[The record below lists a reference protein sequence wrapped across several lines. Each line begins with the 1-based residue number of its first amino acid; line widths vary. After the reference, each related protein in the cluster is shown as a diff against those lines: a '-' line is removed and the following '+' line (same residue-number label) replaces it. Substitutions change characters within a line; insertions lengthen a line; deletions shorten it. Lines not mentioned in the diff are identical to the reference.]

1 MSISGGGSWGGSEA
15 LGGPKGDSGSDRGS
29 PKSRPGQGPNRS
41 DANLSGGSRRDTN
54 APQGDRGGAG
64 DRSKS
69 QFDTAAMRTA
79 RFELG
84 RREKMAQ
91 RAYDSSGMNLAVDA
105 FNDDEE
111 GINSISEA
119 IDRFGSWVQDR
130 FGVNNPGGFAKSDAA
145 GALATA
151 GGFVLGGP
159 VGAGVAN
166 FAHSTYAARP
176 GQPNMIG
183 NAATALGIGA
193 PGIAGLVGTGVGL
206 IDDYVTDLDNIS
218 VDELGGIAGATA
230 RASTQ
235 TPGLTDFPGGGQGGN
250 DAVVAPETIRQVASR
265 SGGAAVKPKPKPKS
279 GRRTF
284 SPLNL
289 RFASLRGLPTVEEL
303 L

>member
-54 APQGDRGGAG
+54 APQGDRGGEG
-64 DRSKS
+64 SRSRS

-91 RAYDSSGMNLAVDA
+91 RAYDSSGMNMAVDA

-111 GINSISEA
+111 GINSIDEA
-119 IDRFGSWVQDR
+119 LDRFGSWVQDR
-130 FGVNNPGGFAKSDAA
+130 FGINNPGGFAKSDVAT
-145 GALATA
+145 GLATV
-151 GGFVLGGP
+151 GGFALGGP
-159 VGAGVAN
+159 PGAAIAN
-166 FAHSTYAARP
+166 FAHNTYADRK
-176 GQPNMIG
+176 PNMIG
-183 NAATALGIGA
+183 NVANAIGIGV
-193 PGIAGLVGTGVGL
+193 PGIAGLVGTGIAT
-206 IDDYVTDLDNIS
+206 IDEHVTDLDEAVASLPDNS
-218 VDELGGIAGATA
+218 ATSTSAAASSANMSGG
-230 RASTQ
+230 
-235 TPGLTDFPGGGQGGN
+235 LYPGGKQSGDNIAPPAKITKPVTSQASKGN
-250 DAVVAPETIRQVASR
+250 T
-265 SGGAAVKPKPKPKS
+265 SGKKTTPTR
-279 GRRTF
+279 RRTF

-289 RFASLRGLPTVEEL
+289 RFAALRGVPTVEEL